1 MVTDMITLKLE
12 DKFLAEIDAIVKSEA
27 YKNRTEFI
35 RAALR
40 EKVDQNKLR
49 QVREE
54 LSKLRGSLKQYHTTD
69 EDLERIREEVGREYL
84 NKFNLSPQDD
94 KKA

>member
-12 DKFLAEIDAIVKSEA
+12 DKFLEEIDKIVKSEA

-40 EKVDQNKLR
+40 EKVDQNKLKKTM
-49 QVREE
+49 EE
-54 LSKLRGSLKQYHTTD
+54 LSKLRGSLKHHNTTD
-69 EDLERIREEVGREYL
+69 EDLERMREAGLRKLEQQL
-84 NKFNLSPQDD
+84 K
-94 KKA
+94 